1 MTLKNLQ
8 LLGNYLDLL
17 LDMLCVVDAD
27 GHFVYVSSS
36 CQQVLG
42 YQPHELIGQP
52 MLQFVWPDDLAKT
65 LAGAR
70 EVMAGG
76 QLVHFENR
84 YLHKNGQPVW
94 LSWSARWSAAD
105 QVRVAIARDVSEL
118 RRAASQQQA
127 MLAIAQLCAQDCSP
141 EQLYQQLAQQ
151 LQAVLALDQ
160 FVVLQQA
167 APGSQW
173 RCCYQWQ
180 AGANATADSNRLATP
195 VARPDY
201 RAIAAIWLE
210 WFAPSATALTQTLC
224 CKRLPD
230 GWLGCQL
237 SADESHVMLL
247 LLRVLPASAEEQPP
261 QGVIPEFLLY
271 SLQQLNTALQRYHLL
286 QKLQQQALYDQL
298 TGLANRNLLTDR
310 LEQACQRYQRSHGHF
325 ALLFID
331 LDNFKVI
338 NDKLG
343 HQAGDLVLQL
353 VARRLSQLVRRTDTV
368 ARFGGDE
375 FVILLE
381 PLEQLV
387 AARQIADKICQL
399 LAVPVELA
407 GQSWQLSGSIGLA
420 LFPLHG
426 NSSKQLMMTADSAMY
441 QAKYGGGNQVCL
453 VAGNPA
459 TP

>member
-84 YLHKNGQPVW
+84 YRHKNGQAVW
-94 LSWSARWSAAD
+94 LSWSARWSASD

-118 RRAASQQQA
+118 RRSANQQQA

-141 EQLYQQLAQQ
+141 DQLYQQLARQ
-151 LQAVLALDQ
+151 LQTVLALDQ

-167 APGSQW
+167 AHGAQW

-180 AGANATADSNRLATP
+180 SDSKVTTDSNTFAAQQVEL
-195 VARPDY
+195 PDH
-201 RAIAAIWLE
+201 RAIAAWLE
-210 WFAPSATALTQTLC
+210 RFPPSAATLTQTLC
-224 CKRLPD
+224 CEHLAD
-230 GWLGCQL
+230 GWLGCL
-237 SADESHVMLL
+237 LPTDDSHVLL
-247 LLRVLPASAEEQPP
+247 LLRMLPASAELAPP
-261 QGVIPEFLLY
+261 DGVIPEFLLY

-310 LEQACQRYQRSHGHF
+310 LEQACQRHQRSQGNF

-331 LDNFKVI
+331 LDNFKII

-343 HQAGDLVLQL
+343 HQAGDQVLQL
-353 VARRLSQLVRRTDTV
+353 VAHRLSQQVRRTDTV

-381 PLEQLV
+381 PLEQLA

-407 GQSWQLSGSIGLA
+407 GQFWQLSGSIGLA

-426 NSSKQLMMTADSAMY
+426 DSSKQLMMTADSAMY

-453 VAGNPA
+453 LSEPLS
-459 TP
+459 